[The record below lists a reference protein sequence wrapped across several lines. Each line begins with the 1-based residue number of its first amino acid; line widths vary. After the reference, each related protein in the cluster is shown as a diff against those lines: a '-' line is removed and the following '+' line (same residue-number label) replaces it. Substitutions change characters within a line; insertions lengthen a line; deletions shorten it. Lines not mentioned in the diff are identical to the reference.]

1 MPRRALLHGHEL
13 WDCFGGGGHAVSEP
27 ENPVIM
33 ENPVL
38 MELGA
43 DEEPGADGALQELC
57 VRPLTA
63 SPVCVRGG
71 GIAEGVRWV
80 GAWVMQE
87 SFG

>member
-13 WDCFGGGGHAVSEP
+13 WDCFGGGGHAISEP
-27 ENPVIM
+27 ENPVIV

-38 MELGA
+38 MEIGA
-43 DEEPGADGALQELC
+43 GADGALQELC
-57 VRPLTA
+57 VPLTA

-80 GAWVMQE
+80 QGDKNA
-87 SFG
+87 